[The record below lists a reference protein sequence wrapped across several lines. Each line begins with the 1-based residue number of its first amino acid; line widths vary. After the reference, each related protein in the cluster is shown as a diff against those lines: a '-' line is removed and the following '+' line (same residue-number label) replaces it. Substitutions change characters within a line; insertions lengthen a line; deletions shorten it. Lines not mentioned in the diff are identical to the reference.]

1 MLGGVYVVNGVRTDR
16 TTLIK
21 KGTQQKLNLNGKYDE
36 FRFKHLK
43 KKI

>member
-1 MLGGVYVVNGVRTDR
+1 MLGGVYGANGVRTDR

-21 KGTQQKLNLNGKYDE
+21 KGTQQKLNLNRKYDE
-36 FRFKHLK
+36 LRFKQMK

>member
-1 MLGGVYVVNGVRTDR
+1 MLGGVYVVSGVRTDR

-21 KGTQQKLNLNGKYDE
+21 KGTLQKLNLNGKYDE